1 MQVQNQGD
9 LLTEKKKRLLQIP
22 QGTESFYFEEA
33 FRHQQAVTRLNELFT
48 HWGYLPVETPL
59 FDFFEIYQDM
69 VSGKEKDIYRLIDRE
84 GDLLMLRSDI
94 TLFLAK
100 QVGLLSHST
109 DLPLRVYYS
118 GAILRHQNREDISKN
133 EFFQTGVEL
142 IGKSGF
148 NADMEILT
156 LLSKTFSTL
165 NVHPSIHIGSRGLLN
180 TLFSDFSEEERIKT
194 LEMAGNR
201 DFTVLG
207 TFLQNRISE
216 EKLIFIMELLPFIGS
231 DEELRSLVEASTY
244 TLTVKEKKNIVY
256 LLSLLEML
264 KKMKMPTQFRIDIS
278 ETGSQSYYTGIVF
291 QGYLEG
297 IDSAVVSGGRYD
309 ALLRQFGLDTPS
321 VGFSILLRKIE
332 NSMGSD
338 FSIPKEHIIEE
349 QDFMT
354 AYTQAEN
361 LRNQGR
367 IAIL

>member
-1 MQVQNQGD
+1 M
-9 LLTEKKKRLLQIP
+9 TEKKKRLLQIP

-48 HWGYLPVETPL
+48 LWGYLPVETPL

-100 QVGLLSHST
+100 QIGLLSHST

-118 GAILRHQNREDISKN
+118 GAILRHQNFEDISKN

-156 LLSKTFSTL
+156 LLSKTFSAL
-165 NVHPSIHIGSRGLLN
+165 NVHPSIHIGSRELLN
-180 TLFSDFSEEERIKT
+180 TLFSDFSEEERIKA

-201 DFTVLG
+201 DFTVLDE
-207 TFLQNRISE
+207 FLHNRISE
-216 EKLIFIMELLPFIGS
+216 EKLTFIMELLPFIGS
-231 DEELRSLVEASTY
+231 DEELRNLMETSAY
-244 TLTVKEKKNIVY
+244 TLTVKEEKNIVY
-256 LLSLLEML
+256 LLSLLEMI
-264 KKMKMPTQFRIDIS
+264 KKMNMSAQFRIDIS

-338 FSIPKEHIIEE
+338 FSIPKEHVIIEK

-354 AYTQAEN
+354 AYAQAEN
-361 LRNQGR
+361 LRNRGR